1 MRNLTS
7 RFNGCDVFQVPELP
21 VFFQDKSGQKTQY
34 RDASHNLLRG
44 NAPSPLPRNSLTFH
58 ANSDFV
64 LDLKSRECCPKTQFW
79 PHGNAMETN
88 HFLFI
93 VSDWRGAMIWPGGI
107 AIYIDSLVRS
117 LMNLGDTVKVL
128 AILRPDENERIEFPE
143 AHGPW
148 VIPFQLAHDDKPA
161 NWLGRKCVSLLEIL
175 RCLSPTC
182 GRFLERASFFRAST
196 ASIARLKELL
206 SQEQPT
212 TIVFGH
218 LDVRLYALAL
228 SLLEWQRPYG
238 IIAHDSEIYRFPN
251 NKKNDL
257 VKRGMMLKGASWIAA
272 NSCHTKSLLEAWRVP
287 IGRVKIVHPP
297 ISEEAIRESAVLEP
311 MSREGDGLSLVT
323 VCRLVKGKGI
333 DIVLRSLKILVT
345 RGIPYRYV
353 IGGEGPERRLL
364 EALVDEL
371 ELGGRVHFQGSVVGE
386 EKWRLFRNCD
396 VFVMPSRL
404 DSTIPWQE
412 GFGIAFVEAAAFG
425 VPAVGSRSGGIP
437 DAVVD
442 GETGILVPEESPLDL
457 ADALTFLYRK
467 PEVRKEMGRAA
478 RERAKREFSPRAI
491 AVRFREEISK
501 GGLQ

>member
-1 MRNLTS
+1 
-7 RFNGCDVFQVPELP
+7 
-21 VFFQDKSGQKTQY
+21 
-34 RDASHNLLRG
+34 
-44 NAPSPLPRNSLTFH
+44 
-58 ANSDFV
+58 
-64 LDLKSRECCPKTQFW
+64 
-79 PHGNAMETN
+79 METN
-88 HFLFI
+88 RFLFI

-117 LMNLGDTVKVL
+117 LMSLGDTVKVL
-128 AILRPDENERIEFPE
+128 AVVQPDEDERMIGFPE
-143 AHGPW
+143 TYGPW

-175 RCLSPTC
+175 RCLSPNC
-182 GRFLERASFFRAST
+182 RRVLERASFFGSST
-196 ASIARLKELL
+196 ASIARLERLL
-206 SQEQPT
+206 LQEQPT

-272 NSCHTKSLLEAWRVP
+272 NSCHTKSLLEAWSIP
-287 IGRVKIVHPP
+287 FGRVKILHPP
-297 ISEEAIRESAVLEP
+297 ISEKAIRESAVSEP
-311 MSREGDGLSLVT
+311 MFRKGDDLSLVT

-333 DIVLRSLKILVT
+333 DIVLRALKILAT

-353 IGGEGPERRLL
+353 IGGEGPERRSL
-364 EALVDEL
+364 EASVDEL
-371 ELGGRVHFQGSVVGE
+371 GLGGSVHFQGSVVGE
-386 EKWRLFRNCD
+386 EKWRLLRNCD

-404 DSTIPWQE
+404 DSTIPRQE

-442 GETGILVPEESPLDL
+442 GETGILVPEESPADL

-467 PEVRKEMGRAA
+467 PEIRKEMGKAA
-478 RERAKREFSPRAI
+478 RERARREFSSKAI

>member
-1 MRNLTS
+1 
-7 RFNGCDVFQVPELP
+7 
-21 VFFQDKSGQKTQY
+21 
-34 RDASHNLLRG
+34 
-44 NAPSPLPRNSLTFH
+44 
-58 ANSDFV
+58 
-64 LDLKSRECCPKTQFW
+64 
-79 PHGNAMETN
+79 METN
-88 HFLFI
+88 RFLFI
-93 VSDWRGAMIWPGGI
+93 LSDWRGAMIWPGGI

-117 LMNLGDTVKVL
+117 LMSLGDTVKVL
-128 AILRPDENERIEFPE
+128 AVVQPDENERMIGFPE
-143 AHGPW
+143 TYGPW
-148 VIPFQLAHDDKPA
+148 VIAFQLAHDDKPA

-175 RCLSPTC
+175 RCLSPNC
-182 GRFLERASFFRAST
+182 RRVLERASFFGAST
-196 ASIARLKELL
+196 ASIARLEKLL

-238 IIAHDSEIYRFPN
+238 IIAHDSEIYRSPN

-272 NSCHTKSLLEAWRVP
+272 NSCHTKSLLEAWEIP
-287 IGRVKIVHPP
+287 SGRAKIVHPP
-297 ISEEAIRESAVLEP
+297 ISEEAIGESAVLEP
-311 MSREGDGLSLVT
+311 MFRKGDGLSLVT

-333 DIVLRSLKILVT
+333 DIVLRALKILAT
-345 RGIPYRYV
+345 RAIPYRYV
-353 IGGEGPERRLL
+353 IGGEGPERRSL
-364 EALVDEL
+364 EAFVDEL
-371 ELGGRVHFQGSVVGE
+371 GLGDRVHFQGSVVGE
-386 EKWRLFRNCD
+386 KKWRLLRNCD

-478 RERAKREFSPRAI
+478 RERARREFSPKAI
-491 AVRFREEISK
+491 AVRFKEGISR
-501 GGLQ
+501 GGLR